1 MRFSRRDTIRI
12 DKGYAMH
19 ELIVCKGP
27 GTFLTK
33 VDPAEISE
41 LRHEPGTTIW
51 LDLSE
56 PSEQNIAALREEFG
70 FHPLALEDAV
80 REQQRPKVDSY
91 GDYYFV
97 VFYCIGYNDE
107 HDRIETAPIHMFIG
121 PNYLVTIHS
130 EPITQIDE
138 TLKRWQ
144 APDSPL
150 DQDVGALVWAL
161 LDAVVDDYFPVM
173 DRVADQVEALEQAL
187 FERYSDDSLQ
197 TIFQL
202 KKDLLSV
209 RRIVAPE
216 RDVLNVMLRREI
228 KVFDAKDVTYLQ
240 DVYDHIV
247 RTVEVTDNYRDLMT
261 SAHDLFLTLQSNR
274 LNQIVKVLT
283 IASIALMSMSLITGI
298 YGMNFDNMPE
308 LRWQYGY
315 PMALGLMVVVALA
328 LFLFFKRIKWL

>member
-1 MRFSRRDTIRI
+1 
-12 DKGYAMH
+12 MH

-56 PSEQNIAALREEFG
+56 PKEKDISALREEFG

-80 REQQRPKVDSY
+80 REQQRPKVDAY

-97 VFYCIGYNDE
+97 VFYCIGYD
-107 HDRIETAPIHMFIG
+107 DQSGRIENAAINMFIG
-121 PNYLVTIHS
+121 PNYLVTIHN
-130 EPITQIDE
+130 EPITQIEE
-138 TLKRWQ
+138 TLRRWQ

-161 LDAVVDDYFPVM
+161 LDAIVDDYFPVM
-173 DRVADQVEALEQAL
+173 DSVADKVEEIEEALL
-187 FERYSDDSLQ
+187 ERYSDDSLQ

-202 KKDLLSV
+202 KKDLLTV

-216 RDVLNVMLRREI
+216 RDVLNVMLRRDI

-247 RTVEVTDNYRDLMT
+247 RTVEVADSYRELMA
-261 SAHDLFLTLQSNR
+261 SAHDLFLSLQSNR
-274 LNQIVKVLT
+274 LNQIVKILT
-283 IASIALMSMSLITGI
+283 IASISLMSMSLIAGI
-298 YGMNFDNMPE
+298 YGMNFDFMPE
-308 LRWQYGY
+308 LHWYYGY
-315 PMALGLMVVVALA
+315 PLALILMVLVGAG
-328 LFLFFKRIKWL
+328 LFMFFRRIKWV